1 MIMLKYFEKFKKEFP
16 NSIKYINDNLT
27 ELRCG
32 RCGAPILKETNTDVY
47 PYQCLNCDENKFS
60 FEVRKSNVKVSGN
73 ELYTILEYVVNELN
87 LDKREE

>member
-16 NSIKYINDNLT
+16 NSVKYINDNLT

-32 RCGAPILKETNTDVY
+32 TPILKETNTDVY

-73 ELYTILEYVVNELN
+73 ELYTMLEYVVNELN
-87 LDKREE
+87 LDKRKE